1 MTDSPSIPH
10 TLFDDHTAVTALG
23 DGRFRA
29 HMHPH
34 WWVLVGPNGGYVA
47 AVMLRALE
55 EAVGDRSRQA
65 RTLTLHYLAPPAEG
79 DVEIEVVI
87 EREGRSLTSVS
98 ARMTQ
103 NGRPLVRAL
112 AAFSKSRPGPEF
124 RHMPMP
130 EAALPEQGTPGEGRI
145 VMHDRYEYRWLGGGQ
160 PDGGAERAEIQSWL
174 RLAEPRT
181 VDTLALAAYCD
192 ALPPALFAVVGPE
205 TLRGVPTV
213 ELTIHFL
220 AEVPLPSARP
230 DDFVLLTVET
240 PQVVSGFLQ
249 EDVAIW
255 SRDGVLLARSRQLA
269 LNI

>member
-1 MTDSPSIPH
+1 MDGRNIIRSRAVTDSPTIPH

-103 NGRPLVRAL
+103 NGRPLVL
-112 AAFSKSRPGPEF
+112 S
-124 RHMPMP
+124 
-130 EAALPEQGTPGEGRI
+130 L
-145 VMHDRYEYRWLGGGQ
+145 
-160 PDGGAERAEIQSWL
+160 
-174 RLAEPRT
+174 
-181 VDTLALAAYCD
+181 
-192 ALPPALFAVVGPE
+192 
-205 TLRGVPTV
+205 
-213 ELTIHFL
+213 IH
-220 AEVPLPSARP
+220 
-230 DDFVLLTVET
+230 
-240 PQVVSGFLQ
+240 
-249 EDVAIW
+249 I
-255 SRDGVLLARSRQLA
+255 
-269 LNI
+269 